1 MKNILLRI
9 LLLIVITISAHNVRA
24 EWVQQWNEDFTGL
37 STSITS
43 GLVNSFKDWT
53 LSICYVTNNTSSD
66 DKCLKLGIYRNN
78 YFEVGTATTP
88 SIGVTG
94 WARLTFTYAR
104 GTADAYNAE
113 LHISV
118 SGGGTVVDN
127 TVFKPSSKEH
137 VNGEL
142 LLKNLTSNSKIIFTS
157 SVQSVAID
165 NIVVSTPST
174 ITLDQNEDN
183 STVLTENSG
192 GVVNVATVRTLREGI
207 WNTLC
212 LPFAV
217 NKEVIDDALG
227 EGCKVSTYTSY
238 ANNVMT
244 FSPSTV
250 NSNTSI
256 SAGTPFLIKVNATV
270 TNPTFKAVTITTTT
284 PRVVT
289 DNGVSF
295 VGCYSSTKM
304 ATDGTELFIGTDNYM
319 YKPEEGKN
327 IIGGLRAFIRR
338 SNIAGSR
345 MSVNIDEESLAVTAP
360 AKMERTEP
368 TAYTLQGVRTNAA
381 KKGVYIVDGKKRV
394 IR

>member
-1 MKNILLRI
+1 MCSIGARAVQFTENFSSFDSNVSNLTSYGEWSNFVKAS
-9 LLLIVITISAHNVRA
+9 IVNNV
-24 EWVQQWNEDFTGL
+24 V
-37 STSITS
+37 
-43 GLVNSFKDWT
+43 
-53 LSICYVTNNTSSD
+53 VTN
-66 DKCLKLGIYRNN
+66 KCLKLGITY
-78 YFEVGTATTP
+78 EGGSATTP
-88 SIGVTG
+88 SLGIVGD
-94 WARLTFTYAR
+94 AILSFTYWR
-104 GTADAYNAE
+104 GADDSYNASLTVE
-113 LHISV
+113 V
-118 SGGGTVVDN
+118 SGNGSVEGNAVFIPLNNREQSTVTVVLKKLN
-127 TVFKPSSKEH
+127 SS
-137 VNGEL
+137 
-142 LLKNLTSNSKIIFTS
+142 SKIIFTTNNGTVS
-157 SVQSVAID
+157 ID
-165 NIVVSTPST
+165 DIVVTST
-174 ITLDQNEDN
+174 ITLNQELDN
-183 STVLTENSG
+183 SSVLTTNQD

-227 EGCKVSTYTSY
+227 EGCKVSTYLSY

-250 NSNTSI
+250 DANTSI
-256 SAGTPFLIKVNATV
+256 AAGTPFLIKVNTDV
-270 TNPTFKAVTITTTT
+270 NNPTFKAVTITSTT
-284 PRVVT
+284 PGVVT

-338 SNIAGSR
+338 NNTVGSR
-345 MSVNIDEESLAVTAP
+345 MSVNIDEKSLAVTAP

>member
-1 MKNILLRI
+1 MKYYLRI
-9 LLLIVITISAHNVRA
+9 FFI
-24 EWVQQWNEDFTGL
+24 
-37 STSITS
+37 SITLMCS
-43 GLVNSFKDWT
+43 IGARAVQFTENFSSFDSNVSNLTSYGEWSNFVKASIVNNVV
-53 LSICYVTNNTSSD
+53 VTN
-66 DKCLKLGIYRNN
+66 KCLKLGITY
-78 YFEVGTATTP
+78 EGGSATTP
-88 SIGVTG
+88 SLGIVGD
-94 WARLTFTYAR
+94 AILSFTYWR
-104 GTADAYNAE
+104 GADDSYNASLTVE
-113 LHISV
+113 V
-118 SGGGTVVDN
+118 SGNGSVEGNAVFIPLNNREQSTVTVVLKKLN
-127 TVFKPSSKEH
+127 SS
-137 VNGEL
+137 
-142 LLKNLTSNSKIIFTS
+142 SKIIFTTNNGTVS
-157 SVQSVAID
+157 ID
-165 NIVVSTPST
+165 DIVVTST
-174 ITLDQNEDN
+174 ITLNQELDN
-183 STVLTENSG
+183 SSVLTTNQD

-227 EGCKVSTYTSY
+227 EGCKVSTYLSY

-250 NSNTSI
+250 DANTSI
-256 SAGTPFLIKVNATV
+256 AAGTPFLIKVNTDV
-270 TNPTFKAVTITTTT
+270 NNPTFKAVTITSTT
-284 PRVVT
+284 PGVVT

-338 SNIAGSR
+338 NNTVGSR
-345 MSVNIDEESLAVTAP
+345 MSVNIDEKSLAVTAP

>member
-1 MKNILLRI
+1 MKYYLRI
-9 LLLIVITISAHNVRA
+9 FFISIMLMCSIGARA
-24 EWVQQWNEDFTGL
+24 EWVPQWSEDFSNLEGSNGAFVRDFGNWTLDKCYVAYNGDSSNKAFKIGSSENGSATTPSLSVTGFAML
-37 STSITS
+37 TFTCSKNKDAVATLLVSITGGGSVVGSTSITPS
-43 GLVNSFKDWT
+43 GNTHTSRTLYLKD
-53 LSICYVTNNTSSD
+53 L
-66 DKCLKLGIYRNN
+66 
-78 YFEVGTATTP
+78 TT
-88 SIGVTG
+88 
-94 WARLTFTYAR
+94 
-104 GTADAYNAE
+104 D
-113 LHISV
+113 
-118 SGGGTVVDN
+118 
-127 TVFKPSSKEH
+127 
-137 VNGEL
+137 
-142 LLKNLTSNSKIIFTS
+142 SKIVFS
-157 SVQSVAID
+157 SSGVVYID

-174 ITLDQNEDN
+174 ITMNQDLDN
-183 STVLTENSG
+183 SSVLTTNQD

-256 SAGTPFLIKVNATV
+256 AAGTPFLIKVNATV

-284 PRVVT
+284 PGVVT

-295 VGCYSSTKM
+295 VGCYSSTEM

-338 SNIAGSR
+338 SNTAGSR